1 MAHPPTTDPANTTD
15 VPISTNTT
23 GTPAAMNNPN
33 PETETTDP
41 ETDFLLQSY
50 IRLRHALSTK
60 THRGDDDDDDDGQH
74 HHHRHQQPSDPR
86 PVLPT
91 RAALAAALSSLPT
104 RGSPSYLAG
113 RGAAQTHAHLL
124 AAVLPALNA
133 QALSPRYYGFV
144 TGGVLPVAEAADNLV
159 TALDQNVQVHF
170 PLPPGPGR
178 GSGPGS
184 GSGSGAHEEEEEEE
198 EEEEGPG
205 WTHSA
210 STAVED
216 AALRML
222 IDLLHLDG
230 EDDEGKGARTPRWP
244 GRTFTTGATASNV
257 LGLACGREAVVNARA
272 ARAGGK
278 TVAGDGL
285 LAACLAGGVREVQ
298 VLTSMGHSSLA
309 KAASLVGLGHGSIK
323 DVGLPGEPWRLDLD
337 AVERE
342 LKREDEGVL
351 SIVVVS
357 AGEVNTGRFATN
369 VLDMPKLRSLADRYG
384 AWIHVDGA
392 FGLFARALP
401 KTDEFLRLH
410 ANVAGLE
417 LADSIA
423 ADGHKLLNVPYDNG
437 IFLCQHASVL
447 TQVCSN
453 PNAAYLA
460 APGDPNAILSPLDI
474 GIENSRRFRALPVYA
489 VLLSEGREG
498 IAAML
503 SRMVLLAREIAA
515 FVRDSEHYEWLPTEE
530 ASLESTYIIVLFRA
544 KDPELNEVLVDRINA
559 SGRMFVSGTK
569 WEGKKAVRIAVASWR
584 VDVERD
590 AAVVKE
596 VLTAIAVGRKC

>member
-1 MAHPPTTDPANTTD
+1 
-15 VPISTNTT
+15 
-23 GTPAAMNNPN
+23 MNNPN

-74 HHHRHQQPSDPR
+74 HHHRHQQPSDRR

-159 TALDQNVQVHF
+159 TALDQNVQ
-170 PLPPGPGR
+170 
-178 GSGPGS
+178 
-184 GSGSGAHEEEEEEE
+184 
-198 EEEEGPG
+198 GPG